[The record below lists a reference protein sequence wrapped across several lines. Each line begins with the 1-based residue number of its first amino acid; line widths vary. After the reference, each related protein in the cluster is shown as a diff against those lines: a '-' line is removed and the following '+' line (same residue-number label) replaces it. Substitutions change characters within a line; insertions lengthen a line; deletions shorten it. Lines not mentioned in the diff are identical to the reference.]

1 MRTIDRR
8 SLILAAAAGAASMV
22 AGSGRTQ
29 GAQADPAIGF
39 APDNA
44 FLVQANRLLARVPAI
59 DIHAHPGRTFGQD
72 AVGLSPPVAAMVAG
86 GPFEARTME
95 DMRAG
100 GLAGGSFSAVADV
113 QLLDARGTALVA
125 TRPFGPGEAQ
135 ASYERQIAN
144 LKTNIR
150 ANGGDI
156 VLAPPDF
163 ARLKRQGKIAAMLTV
178 EGGDFLVG
186 DASRVKVAFNDG
198 VRSITLVH
206 YRPNELGDIQT
217 APAVNGNLTGFG
229 REVVAEM
236 GHLGMVIDIAHATEA
251 VVAGVL
257 ATTDRPVMCSHT
269 HVLGHGVENARFI
282 TEGLAR
288 DIAAHGGVI
297 GAWPAGIGASTLNDF
312 VDRIFQLSE
321 VVGPRHVSLGTD
333 MDANYRP
340 IMTSYRQLPLVVS
353 ELLRRG
359 YGVDN
364 TTAFLGGNFLR
375 VFKTVWAEREDAP
388 FISWPDLWPG

>member
-1 MRTIDRR
+1 MRSIDRR

-22 AGSGRTQ
+22 AGPGR
-29 GAQADPAIGF
+29 AQDARVDPALGF
-39 APDNA
+39 VPNDA
-44 FLVQANRLLARVPAI
+44 FLTQASRLLAQVSAI
-59 DIHAHPGRTFGQD
+59 DIHAHPGRTFAQD

-125 TRPFGPGEAQ
+125 TRPFGPEEAQ

-144 LKTNIR
+144 LKANIA

-156 VLAPPDF
+156 VLAPSDF
-163 ARLKRQGKIAAMLTV
+163 ARLKRQGKIAAMLTI

-186 DASRVKVAFNDG
+186 DVSRVKVAFNDG
-198 VRSITLVH
+198 LRSITLVH

-217 APAVNGNLTGFG
+217 AAAVNGSLTGFG

-236 GHLGMVIDIAHATEA
+236 GRLGMVIDIAHATEA

-269 HVLGHGVENARFI
+269 HILGRGVENARFI
-282 TEGLAR
+282 SEGLAR
-288 DIAAHGGVI
+288 DIAAHGGVV

-321 VVGPRHVSLGTD
+321 VVGPKHVSLGTD

-375 VFKTVWAEREDAP
+375 VFKTVWAKREDAP
-388 FISWPDLWPG
+388 LVRWPNIWPG

>member
-1 MRTIDRR
+1 MRYIDRR
-8 SLILAAAAGAASMV
+8 TLILAAAAGAASMV

-29 GAQADPAIGF
+29 GAQVDPAIGF
-39 APDNA
+39 APDNN
-44 FLVQANRLLARVPAI
+44 FLAQANRLLARVPAI
-59 DIHAHPGRTFGQD
+59 DIHAHPGRTFGQG

-86 GPFEARTME
+86 GSFEARAME

-144 LKTNIR
+144 LKTNIA
-150 ANGGDI
+150 ANGGDT
-156 VLAPPDF
+156 VLVPSDF
-163 ARLKRQGKIAAMLTV
+163 TRLKRQGKVAAMLTV

-186 DASRVKVAFNDG
+186 DVSRVKVAFNDG

-217 APAVNGNLTGFG
+217 APAVAGNLTGFG

-236 GHLGMVIDIAHATEA
+236 GRLGMIIDVAHATEA
-251 VVAGVL
+251 VVAGIL

-282 TEGLAR
+282 SEGLAR
-288 DIAAHGGVI
+288 DIADHGGVV
-297 GAWPAGIGASTLNDF
+297 GAWPAGIGANTLNDF

-321 VVGPRHVSLGTD
+321 VVGPKHVSLGTD

-359 YGVDN
+359 YGVDD

-375 VFKTVWAEREDAP
+375 VFKTVWAKREDAP
-388 FISWPDLWPG
+388 LISWPDLWPG